1 MKLKININLILF
13 LLLSIFLLT
22 YLRSEYIEKKELRR
36 AEAIKE
42 GHIVTIPFNKIRENI
57 NDK

>member
-1 MKLKININLILF
+1 MKLKININLIIF

-22 YLRSEYIEKKELRR
+22 YLSSEFIDKRELRR
-36 AEAIKE
+36 VQAMKE